1 MDASTRLGM
10 NGEEKSGAEPQ
21 AQAEELKVVPGSFVE
36 LDLTIRVKDTGELVD
51 STIEEEARKAGWTG
65 GTFRP
70 RLTIVGKGYLLK
82 PIEEA
87 LIDMKV
93 SEHKV
98 LELPPEK
105 AFGPRDP
112 AKVRIIPL
120 RRFKDVDQP
129 LTPGMRV
136 IVDGREGYIR
146 NIESGR
152 VQVDFNHKLA
162 GKTLISELW
171 LRRILTEDRD
181 KVLGI
186 VRMLLP
192 EATEENTEADVRR
205 PEILIK
211 LPKESRTVSGIQL
224 VKQSIARE
232 IFENIE
238 GVEKVI
244 FIDEF
249 LKEEGKI

>member
-1 MDASTRLGM
+1 
-10 NGEEKSGAEPQ
+10 
-21 AQAEELKVVPGSFVE
+21 
-36 LDLTIRVKDTGELVD
+36 
-51 STIEEEARKAGWTG
+51 
-65 GTFRP
+65 
-70 RLTIVGKGYLLK
+70 
-82 PIEEA
+82 
-87 LIDMKV
+87 
-93 SEHKV
+93 
-98 LELPPEK
+98 
-105 AFGPRDP
+105 
-112 AKVRIIPL
+112 
-120 RRFKDVDQP
+120 
-129 LTPGMRV
+129 MRV